1 MTPLFS
7 HPAMRRFFF
16 LFLVGGI
23 GQNGF
28 AFVTNLSE
36 TNHAFDIRSNDH
48 AALAPCNEM
57 QQT

>member
-1 MTPLFS
+1 MSPLFS

-28 AFVTNLSE
+28 FFVTNLSE
-36 TNHAFDIRSNDH
+36 TNYAFDNRSSDCP
-48 AALAPCNEM
+48 AL
-57 QQT
+57 